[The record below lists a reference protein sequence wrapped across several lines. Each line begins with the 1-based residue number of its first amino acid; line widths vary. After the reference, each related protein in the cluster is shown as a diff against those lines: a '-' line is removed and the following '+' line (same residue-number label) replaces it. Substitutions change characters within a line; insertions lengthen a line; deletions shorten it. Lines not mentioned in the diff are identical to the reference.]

1 MPIVSKS
8 TSNDQRWYAVH
19 TRARHEKQIELRL
32 RQTGVELFLPLVTE
46 VHRWS
51 DRRKEISLPLFP
63 CYLFVHIAPDPAAR
77 LSVLKTPGVLDFV
90 GKSSGEIPAIADE
103 ELEQVRMVVQQQ
115 AKFSPCPFL
124 KEGQR
129 VRIRGGV
136 LDGLEGILSSQK
148 GASALVISVE
158 LIQRSISVALEGYDV
173 EAA

>member
-1 MPIVSKS
+1 
-8 TSNDQRWYAVH
+8 
-19 TRARHEKQIELRL
+19 
-32 RQTGVELFLPLVTE
+32 
-46 VHRWS
+46 
-51 DRRKEISLPLFP
+51 
-63 CYLFVHIAPDPAAR
+63 
-77 LSVLKTPGVLDFV
+77 LKTPGVLDFV